1 MTFRRVLLRLALTA
15 ANTSPFHI
23 PQYFDKAELE
33 REIELFGRLNEAD
46 VAAAIQLCLAKF
58 RH

>member
-1 MTFRRVLLRLALTA
+1 MTFRLVLLPLALA
-15 ANTSPFHI
+15 HPLLQL

-33 REIELFGRLNEAD
+33 REIELFGRLKEAD
-46 VAAAIQLCLAKF
+46 VAAAVLQLCLAKF